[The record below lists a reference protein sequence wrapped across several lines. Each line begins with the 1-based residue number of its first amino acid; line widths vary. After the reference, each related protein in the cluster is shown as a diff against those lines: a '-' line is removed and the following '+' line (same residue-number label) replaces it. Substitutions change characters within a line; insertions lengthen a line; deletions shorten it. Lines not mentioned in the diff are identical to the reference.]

1 MGQKGSKVKGEVS
14 AGYESVRDIFQENF
28 EWVSKTTSPM
38 CNTQLIQNST
48 KLTEFWSRACQEC
61 FCSYPYQPYPFDNIH
76 ILSVSAIS
84 RINITFTATYW
95 FDELLLSPNNFDQ
108 HRKRGQRP
116 AMCLR
121 GWGKGVKKRD
131 RLQIF
136 KSEHLGW
143 WTSLWNQKCLQ
154 ILKILLRWSIF
165 GAAKTLHILPI
176 PSPLSFLGLG
186 FLFNLNWLVLWS
198 VWLGFWFFFSL

>member
-48 KLTEFWSRACQEC
+48 KLTEFWSRACQKYFC
-61 FCSYPYQPYPFDNIH
+61 FYSYQPYPLSITIIH
-76 ILSVSAIS
+76 ILSISESAIS
-84 RINITFTATYW
+84 CINITFTATYW
-95 FDELLLSPNNFDQ
+95 FDESLPSPNDFDQ

-121 GWGKGVKKRD
+121 GWGKGVKRCLDLSILVVGTFYRK
-131 RLQIF
+131 
-136 KSEHLGW
+136 
-143 WTSLWNQKCLQ
+143 QK
-154 ILKILLRWSIF
+154 ITADS
-165 GAAKTLHILPI
+165 
-176 PSPLSFLGLG
+176 
-186 FLFNLNWLVLWS
+186 
-198 VWLGFWFFFSL
+198 